1 MKGGYVLVN
10 ATGVDLNEA
19 SATVNGIYAKFINA
33 IGTGKLIIVQNI
45 VNDDLVLTPVPLF
58 AVVDSGA
65 VEFSIGGYSVSI
77 SDEDAVSVTAPE

>member
-10 ATGVDLNEA
+10 ATGVDLNKA

-33 IGTGKLIIVQNI
+33 IGTGKLIIVQNV
-45 VNDDLVLTPVPLF
+45 VNDDLALSPVPLF

-65 VEFSIGGYSVSI
+65 VEFSIGGYAVSI
-77 SDEDAVSVTAPE
+77 SNEDAVTVTAPE

>member
-10 ATGVDLNEA
+10 ATGVDLNKA

-45 VNDDLVLTPVPLF
+45 VNDDLALTPVPLF

-65 VEFSIGGYSVSI
+65 VKFSIGGYLVSI